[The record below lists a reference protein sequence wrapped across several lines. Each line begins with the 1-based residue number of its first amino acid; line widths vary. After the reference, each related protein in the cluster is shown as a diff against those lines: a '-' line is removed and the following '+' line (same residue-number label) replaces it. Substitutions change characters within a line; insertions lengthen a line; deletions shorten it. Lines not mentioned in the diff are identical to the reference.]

1 VNVACQFAP
10 APSWRLC
17 PRGFV
22 SCSRVFGVGGAILT
36 RPPRV
41 RLMLPLDGCNV
52 LELAPWR
59 PGPHAGRLLADLG
72 ADVVKV
78 EPPGGDPMR
87 AYPHLF
93 RELAAG
99 KRSRVLDLKVPGDLA
114 ACLELAAGAHVV
126 LDGFRPGVADRLGVG
141 YDAVRA
147 VQPAVVYVAVS
158 GFGADGPLAQAPG
171 HDVNYLAWS
180 GALWRRGAGGPVEP
194 AFPAADLAAG
204 TAAALA
210 AVAGWV
216 GWLRTGEGG
225 FVDLAMTDV
234 LTTWAGLPG
243 VNAST
248 ASVGADASDE
258 GSGLCSYGVFA
269 VADGWV
275 ALGITTEDKFWA
287 SLCRDVGLDDLAGV
301 GFADRQARTAELR
314 PVLAAALAPHERD
327 RLVATL
333 LAADVPVAP
342 VLSHEEAAVLP
353 HLRERG
359 TIVEDGDGLALGSV
373 LRLPGV
379 RPGPPLPAP
388 VLDEHRGEGFTSP
401 FPGDTPGLRPGPAPK
416 NVRRGGSRRRP

>member
-1 VNVACQFAP
+1 V
-10 APSWRLC
+10 
-17 PRGFV
+17 
-22 SCSRVFGVGGAILT
+22 
-36 RPPRV
+36 
-41 RLMLPLDGCNV
+41 LPLDGCNV

-99 KRSRVLDLKVPGDLA
+99 KRSRVLDLKVVEDRT
-114 ACLELAAGAHVV
+114 ACRELAATAHVV

-141 YDAVRA
+141 YEALRA
-147 VQPAVVYVAVS
+147 VQPGIVYVSVS
-158 GFGADGPLAQAPG
+158 GFGTDGPLAQAPG

-216 GWLRTGEGG
+216 RWLRTGEGG
-225 FVDLAMTDV
+225 HVDLAMTDV

-243 VNAST
+243 VNASS
-248 ASVGADASDE
+248 ASSAVSASE
-258 GSGLCSYGVFA
+258 GSDRSDDGTGLCSYGVFA

-275 ALGITTEDKFWA
+275 ALGITTEDRFWSA
-287 SLCRDVGLDDLAGV
+287 LCRLVGLGDLAAV
-301 GFADRQARTAELR
+301 GFAERQARTAELR
-314 PVLAAALAPHERD
+314 PVLAAALASHERD
-327 RLVATL
+327 ALVATL

-353 HLRERG
+353 HLRARG
-359 TIVEDGDGLALGSV
+359 TVVEDGDGTLALGSV

-379 RPGPPLPAP
+379 RSGPPPAAP
-388 VLDEHRGEGFTSP
+388 ALDEHRGQGFHAP
-401 FPGDTPGLRPGPAPK
+401 F
-416 NVRRGGSRRRP
+416 RRGASPRRP